1 MDFDYRD
8 LMARRHNIYKHD
20 LHFQIVTKISLLNAF
35 NGHKM
40 VPIGGCY
47 LYGGSRGR
55 IILTT
60 KQMLGKNIITV
71 LGFKNINYN
80 NCLARHIDIFL
91 MVVFTVNTE

>member
-40 VPIGGCY
+40 VPIGGF
-47 LYGGSRGR
+47 LHGEAGDG
-55 IILTT
+55 
-60 KQMLGKNIITV
+60 
-71 LGFKNINYN
+71 YN
-80 NCLARHIDIFL
+80 
-91 MVVFTVNTE
+91 